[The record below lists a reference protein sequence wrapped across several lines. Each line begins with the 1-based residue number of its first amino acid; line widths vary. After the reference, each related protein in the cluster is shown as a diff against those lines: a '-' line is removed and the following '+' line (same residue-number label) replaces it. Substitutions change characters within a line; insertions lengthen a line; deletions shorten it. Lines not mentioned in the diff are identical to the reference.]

1 MRKILVCALLFVIA
15 GSISF
20 ISGQE
25 RQQEKK
31 GAAQASDTKSTSD
44 QVEVKTDRFSGV
56 TTVKL
61 KPLVILDKP
70 DHQMTIEVE
79 TKLGE
84 KGQLDFE
91 KDDVK
96 AETWFRSLYKGSV
109 DFGDQE
115 LHLLI
120 DGKTLDLG
128 KIPGGDPEATDEN
141 MRRQRGFRISTF
153 FVAIFDRRVMEQLS
167 RATRV
172 EMRLGSIELTLGQPG
187 VAILREYANQVLAQH
202 KVVRERKQ

>member
-1 MRKILVCALLFVIA
+1 MFVIA
-15 GSISF
+15 SSIFSVV
-20 ISGQE
+20 GKE
-25 RQQEKK
+25 RQREEK
-31 GAAQASDTKSTSD
+31 GGAQATDSKQVND

-61 KPLVILDKP
+61 KPQVILDKP
-70 DHQMTIEVE
+70 DHQMTIEIE

-96 AETWFRSLYKGSV
+96 AETRFRSLYKGSV

-120 DGKTLDLG
+120 DGKPLDLG

-153 FVAIFDRRVMEQLS
+153 FVAIFDRPGLEQLG
-167 RATRV
+167 RATRID
-172 EMRLGSIELTLGQPG
+172 MRLGSIELTLGKPE
-187 VAILREYANQVLAQH
+187 VMLLREYANQVLAQH
-202 KVVRERKQ
+202 KNVRDRKQ